1 MALPTGR
8 PGTPA
13 DPTTTTGGGG
23 ADWPKQATEQVV
35 KVVDSVREKTT
46 GPILTAARATVFGT
60 LALIAVV
67 LLLVLVV
74 VGAIRGITEL
84 TDRVWL
90 TYLILGTLFTL
101 VGLVLWR
108 KRRPRGNPGRAAGV
122 A

>member
-13 DPTTTTGGGG
+13 DPSTPVDQR
-23 ADWPKQATEQVV
+23 ADWPRQATEQVV
-35 KVVDSVREKTT
+35 KVVDTVRDKTT
-46 GPILTAARATVFGT
+46 GPVLTAARATVFGV
-60 LALIAVV
+60 LASIAVTI
-67 LLLVLVV
+67 LLVLVII
-74 VGAIRGITEL
+74 GAIRGITEL

-90 TYLILGTLFTL
+90 TYLILGVLFTL

-108 KRRPRGNPGRAAGV
+108 RRRPRGNPSGTAGV